1 MKFLVL
7 ASLTIGA
14 VAAFAPSS
22 PLKSSSSALSA
33 VAKKAVAKKP
43 VAAKKAVA
51 PKKPVAKKA
60 VVAPKKK
67 SAKAGDFSQELGVQQ
82 PLGFWDPLSLLDG
95 KDQAR
100 FDRLRYVEIK
110 HGRIAML
117 AVVGYITTE
126 FGYRL
131 PGAIDSA
138 GDTFDSI
145 PAGFASLSAMPAAGL
160 VQILTFVGL
169 LEISGWK
176 QDTSSFPGDFGASSF
191 PVGFI
196 NKKYSEAQKLD
207 YRAKELNQGR
217 AAQMGILALMVH
229 EQLGVDILPP
239 H

>member
-1 MKFLVL
+1 MKFLLLSL
-7 ASLTIGA
+7 AVAG
-14 VAAFAPSS
+14 VAAFVPQSQ
-22 PLKSSSSALSA
+22 LKASSALSA
-33 VAKKAVAKKP
+33 VAKKAPA
-43 VAAKKAVA
+43 
-51 PKKPVAKKA
+51 KKPVAKKA
-60 VVAPKKK
+60 PVKKAPVKK
-67 SAKAGDFSQELGVQQ
+67 AAAGGFAAELGVQP
-82 PLGFWDPLSLLDG
+82 PLDFWDPLGLLDG
-95 KDQAR
+95 KDQER

-160 VQILTFVGL
+160 VQILTFIGL
-169 LEISGWK
+169 LEISWWK
-176 QDTSSFPGDFGASSF
+176 QDPNSFPGDFGASSF

-196 NKKYSEAQKLD
+196 DKRYSEAQKLD

>member
-1 MKFLVL
+1 MKFVLL
-7 ASLTIGA
+7 ASLALGA
-14 VAAFAPSS
+14 AAFVPGSQ
-22 PLKSSSSALSA
+22 LKASSALSA
-33 VAKKAVAKKP
+33 VAKKAP
-43 VAAKKAVA
+43 VKKA
-51 PKKPVAKKA
+51 PVKKA
-60 VVAPKKK
+60 PVKKAPVKKAAP
-67 SAKAGDFSQELGVQQ
+67 AKAGGFAAELGVQQ
-82 PLGFWDPLSLLDG
+82 PLGFWDPLGLLDG

-100 FDRLRYVEIK
+100 FERLRYVEIK

-138 GDTFDSI
+138 GDTFESI

-160 VQILTFVGL
+160 VQILTFIGL
-169 LEISGWK
+169 LEISWWK
-176 QDTSSFPGDFGASSF
+176 QDPNSFPGDFGASSF
-191 PVGFI
+191 PVGFVS
-196 NKKYSEAQKLD
+196 KKYTEAQKLD

>member
-1 MKFLVL
+1 
-7 ASLTIGA
+7 
-14 VAAFAPSS
+14 
-22 PLKSSSSALSA
+22 
-33 VAKKAVAKKP
+33 
-43 VAAKKAVA
+43 
-51 PKKPVAKKA
+51 
-60 VVAPKKK
+60 
-67 SAKAGDFSQELGVQQ
+67 
-82 PLGFWDPLSLLDG
+82 
-95 KDQAR
+95 
-100 FDRLRYVEIK
+100 
-110 HGRIAML
+110 
-117 AVVGYITTE
+117 VGYITTE

-160 VQILTFVGL
+160 VQILTFIGL
-169 LEISGWK
+169 LEITWWK
-176 QDTSSFPGDFGASSF
+176 QDPNSFPGDFGASSF

-196 NKKYSEAQKLD
+196 SKKYSEAQKLD

>member
-1 MKFLVL
+1 MKLTIL
-7 ASLTIGA
+7 ASLVAGA
-14 VAAFAPSS
+14 AAFAPASQQ
-22 PLKSSSSALSA
+22 KTSSALQA
-33 VAKKAVAKKP
+33 VKPAPKKVVAKKVVAKKP
-43 VAAKKAVA
+43 VVKAKKFVGKTNFAA
-51 PKKPVAKKA
+51 
-60 VVAPKKK
+60 
-67 SAKAGDFSQELGVQQ
+67 ELGVQP
-82 PLGFWDPLSLLDG
+82 PLDFWDPLGLLDG

-145 PAGFASLSAMPAAGL
+145 PGGFAALTSMPGAGL
-160 VQILTFVGL
+160 AQILTFVGL

-176 QDTSSFPGDFGASSF
+176 QAPDSFPGDFGASSF

-196 NKKYSEAQKLD
+196 NPKYTEEQKLD
-207 YRAKELNQGR
+207 FRAKELNQGR